1 MRKAKASY
9 YKAQFE
15 KVKHDPKETWKTINQ
30 ILNRKQMCQETNAD
44 KTQNK
49 EISDPTELAE
59 CFNDYFINVGPDIA
73 KTTDK
78 GDRNFIDYITKATS
92 KLNFQA
98 VSESTVHRLLLF
110 LNPRKSTGIDK
121 IPGKIIRV
129 DKDLT
134 KIFNRAISNESFP
147 SEWKQARV
155 APLHKKG
162 SRNLL
167 NNYRPISILP
177 VLSKVFERVL
187 YEQPYD
193 YFVGNYLLSH
203 HQYGFKQFHSTA
215 SVLLDSTNE
224 WFVNM
229 DRGFFNIAVFLDLQ
243 KAFDT
248 IDHDILLKKLDLY
261 GLEKSALN
269 LLKSYLT
276 NRTQMCFVN
285 GTLSSQN

>member
-1 MRKAKASY
+1 MKDKRSVPWLTSTVKQQIRELDRLKLFAVKNKSESHWKAYKLSRNRVTGALRKAKASY

-15 KVKHDPKETWKTINQ
+15 KVKHDPKEAWKTINQ

-59 CFNDYFINVGPDIA
+59 CFNDYFIDVGPDIA

-78 GDRNFIDYITKATS
+78 GDRNFMDYITKATS

-98 VSESTVHRLLLF
+98 VVSESTVHRLLLS

-167 NNYRPISILP
+167 NNHRPISILP
-177 VLSKVFERVL
+177 VL
-187 YEQPYD
+187 
-193 YFVGNYLLSH
+193 
-203 HQYGFKQFHSTA
+203 
-215 SVLLDSTNE
+215 
-224 WFVNM
+224 
-229 DRGFFNIAVFLDLQ
+229 RGGPL
-243 KAFDT
+243 
-248 IDHDILLKKLDLY
+248 DILGGGVSDPKKKFMQKIE
-261 GLEKSALN
+261 LEKKISA
-269 LLKSYLT
+269 
-276 NRTQMCFVN
+276 CA
-285 GTLSSQN
+285 